1 MGWYPW
7 CQQSGFGVGVSQTT
21 LKDRVSGRIIPNSY
35 PGRHPYSQVDL
46 GGGGHFRHMPPFFG
60 EMWACPNRKMN
71 MHVECAP
78 PPFGLEVGVV
88 LSKI

>member
-1 MGWYPW
+1 M
-7 CQQSGFGVGVSQTT
+7 
-21 LKDRVSGRIIPNSY
+21 
-35 PGRHPYSQVDL
+35 DL
-46 GGGGHFRHMPPFFG
+46 GGAFQAHAPLFG

-88 LSKI
+88 LSKIWNRESCGQKMDEKVCFVYDLDWKC